1 MSAMDA
7 ALAAIDAE
15 IAASRGDRVELD
27 HDSTESRGYRRGL
40 AYAHFLIREAVG
52 S

>member
-15 IAASRGDRVELD
+15 ITASRGDRVELD
-27 HDSTESRGYRRGL
+27 HDLTESRGYRRGL
-40 AYAHFLIREAVG
+40 AYAHFLIREVVG

>member
-15 IAASRGDRVELD
+15 INASHGDRVDPD
-27 HDSTESRGYRRGL
+27 HDLTESRGYRRGL
-40 AYAHFLIREAVG
+40 AYAHFLIREVVG
-52 S
+52 P